1 MHGKLHKPRKSSMI
15 VFMGRLSVAEAAKRL
30 GVGVPRVHQ
39 RISDGSL
46 RAERIGAQWVVDELS
61 LLRVAESKS
70 PGRPLS
76 SRSAWAL
83 IALADGDDDAL
94 AGLAP
99 AERARARERLNQL
112 FAKVAGP
119 LNSEEQLRDVAVLLR
134 SWFRNRAERRLYRA
148 TAGDLPALRE
158 DRRLALSGLSA
169 ASGIASG
176 DVVEGYVASDVADRV
191 VADYLLV
198 SAEHESNVVL
208 HVVSPEYPVD
218 AGALLLLAAD
228 LAEHRGPREELRAAE
243 YLREASQRHQGVE
256 Q

>member
-1 MHGKLHKPRKSSMI
+1 MI
-15 VFMGRLSVAEAAKRL
+15 VFMGSLSVAEAAKRL

-39 RISDGSL
+39 RISNGSL

-61 LLRVAESKS
+61 LLRVAESRS

-83 IALADGDDDAL
+83 IALAAGNADAL

-99 AERARARERLNQL
+99 VERARARERLNQL
-112 FAKVAGP
+112 FVQVAEP

-148 TAGDLPALRE
+148 AGGDLAAMRE
-158 DRRLALSGLSA
+158 DRRLVLSGLSA
-169 ASGIASG
+169 AGGIASG
-176 DVVEGYVASDVADRV
+176 DVVEGYVASDKLERV

-198 SAEHESNVVL
+198 SAERESNVVL
-208 HVVSPEYPVD
+208 HVVSPERPVD
-218 AGALLLLAAD
+218 ANARLLLAAD

-243 YLREASQRHQGVE
+243 YVREAAERRQGGE
-256 Q
+256 R